1 MKPINVAKAVL
12 YTLMPPA
19 AVIIDPDSLFHSPL
33 WASMLF
39 GSALRGVRV
48 IIIHPSQKN
57 APGQAFMTLSRANE
71 MFERMII
78 AEHALETQ
86 LAEVGGLYKAGL
98 YDIDVDVGNVPAQ
111 AQAVA
116 DGLRSTPWLHELLPA
131 GPELMA
137 VFDGAGEIFAEA
149 TGGREIGYLSDEL
162 EGIRR
167 PMLHLK
173 TNFFMTGETVDIFL
187 QSPAFADFAREFVVQ
202 LSLDKVYR
210 DEYRDVR
217 ETNLALEEPFFEML
231 RGLRE
236 EHGPEVVG
244 RAIGYFM
251 VGSSNQDYRS
261 MMMDGEVSVLL
272 AHKAAMNGFFDSIGI
287 AGVATYLESVEELN
301 QHLPYY
307 TGMNWKLSRWIK
319 VAL

>member
-1 MKPINVAKAVL
+1 
-12 YTLMPPA
+12 
-19 AVIIDPDSLFHSPL
+19 
-33 WASMLF
+33 MLL

-48 IIIHPSQKN
+48 IIIHPSQEN

-78 AEHALETQ
+78 AEDALEAQ
-86 LAEVGGLYKAGL
+86 LAEVGGAFKAGL
-98 YDIDVDVGNVPAQ
+98 YDIDVDVGNLPDRAQ
-111 AQAVA
+111 AIA
-116 DGLRSTPWLHELLPA
+116 DGLRSTPWLREIIPV

-137 VFDGAGEIFAEA
+137 VFDDADQIFAEA

-162 EGIRR
+162 GGIRR

-173 TNFFMTGETVDIFL
+173 TNFFMTGETLDIFV
-187 QSPAFADFAREFVVQ
+187 QSPAFAAFARQFVVQ
-202 LSLDKVYR
+202 QSLNKVYR

-217 ETNLALEEPFFEML
+217 EMNLALAEPFLEML

-236 EHGPEVVG
+236 EHGPEVVA
-244 RAIGYFM
+244 RAIGYFI

-261 MMMDGEVSVLL
+261 MMMDGEVAVVL
-272 AHKAAMNGFFDSIGI
+272 AHRAAMNGFFDSVGI
-287 AGVATYLESVEELN
+287 AGTATYLESVEELN
-301 QHLPYY
+301 EYLPYF